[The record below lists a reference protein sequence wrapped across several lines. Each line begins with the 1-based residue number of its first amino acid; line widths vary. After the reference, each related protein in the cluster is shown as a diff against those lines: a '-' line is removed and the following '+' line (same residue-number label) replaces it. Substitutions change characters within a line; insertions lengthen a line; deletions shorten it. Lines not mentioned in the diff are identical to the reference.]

1 MQKNEIE
8 NQIDFLL
15 SAALNKCGN
24 LEDARDLTQDTLL
37 AALTYLSKGN
47 SINDIRGWLLTVLNR
62 KFYYKLRQKYK
73 ISIVSIGDETEL
85 TDETDY
91 FETVN
96 SDNSDEAESLRRA
109 VAYLSKL
116 HREVIVRYYM
126 NGESVER
133 IANELSVPQG
143 TVKSRLSTGRKLLK
157 KELDNM
163 ETYTKQSYDPVD
175 LHIWFSGW
183 SGINGRPQSLTGGGL
198 IAQNLLYLAYK
209 EPITESELSK
219 AIGIPAAYVE
229 PIIKQLVS
237 DELMRRIGD
246 KVYTDFI
253 ITTKADREKYIP
265 AQKKFFA
272 ENSDVFMRAIKEG
285 LGKIKSLDFYSRF
298 TVNQRN
304 SLDLYFMF
312 NCLAG
317 GIFNAFSKI
326 YENVQTFPDRPDGGK
341 WIAVG
346 DLHSPDNE
354 ENQAELSYSYAGQRN
369 PTLGNFSFHVYD
381 PEGFTPK
388 LYFRCRDVD
397 IDDDAMLKLLCFINS
412 NSNDINFNTE
422 LLKAIPWLEECKILR
437 YDEKKPVIDIPVVS
451 ADEWKK
457 LNEIIHAVQ
466 AEFIVDITD
475 IFREFLKDKK
485 QTLPKHL
492 DSVPLHKLY
501 MGSHGI
507 LVMLAVRHAM
517 QAGIIY
523 DGNYD
528 DPSGENQCPCPMVY
542 ITDK

>member
-1 MQKNEIE
+1 MRNQEIE

-24 LEDARDLTQDTLL
+24 LEDAQDLTQDTLL
-37 AALTYLSKGN
+37 AALTYLSNGN
-47 SINDIRGWLLTVLNR
+47 PINDIRGWLLTVLNR

-73 ISIVSIGDETEL
+73 ISIVSIGEETEL

-91 FETVN
+91 YE
-96 SDNSDEAESLRRA
+96 SIGNSDEAESLRRA
-109 VAYLSKL
+109 VAHLSKL

-126 NGESVER
+126 NRDSIEK
-133 IANELSVPQG
+133 IARELGTPQG

-163 ETYTKQSYDPVD
+163 ENYTKQSYEPVN

-183 SGINGRPQSLTGGGL
+183 SGVNGRPSSLTTGGL

-229 PIIKQLVS
+229 PIIKQLVD

-253 ITTKADREKYIP
+253 ITTKADREKYVP
-265 AQKKFFA
+265 AQKQFFA
-272 ENSDVFMRAIKEG
+272 ENSNVFMKAIKEG
-285 LGKIKSLDFYSRF
+285 LKKIKSLNFYSRF
-298 TVNQRN
+298 TVNQQN
-304 SLDLYFMF
+304 ALDLYFMF

-346 DLHSPDNE
+346 DLHSPSNE
-354 ENQAELSYSYAGQRN
+354 SNPAGLSYSYAGRRN
-369 PTLGNFSFHVYD
+369 AILGNSSFYVYD
-381 PEGFTPK
+381 PEGFTSK
-388 LYFRCRDVD
+388 LYFRCCDVS
-397 IDDDAMLKLLCFINS
+397 ISDDDMLKLLCYINS
-412 NSNDINFNTE
+412 NSDEATFNTE
-422 LLKAIPWLEECKILR
+422 LLKAIPWLVECKILR
-437 YDEKKPVIDIPVVS
+437 YDEKKATLDIPVVS
-451 ADEWKK
+451 PDEWKK
-457 LNEIIHAVQ
+457 LSEIMHTVE
-466 AEFIVDITD
+466 AEFIIDIID
-475 IFREFLKDKK
+475 IFRKFLKDKK

-492 DSVPLHKLY
+492 NSVPLHKLY

-507 LVMLAVRHAM
+507 LVMLAIRHAM

-528 DPSGENQCPCPMVY
+528 NPSGENQCPCPMIFV
-542 ITDK
+542 TDK